1 MLILSRV
8 SDKEAL
14 ERLEPCEGKLSRTV
28 LRGGTGSNAGL
39 LPDQTIENKQKF
51 ISQIMTS
58 KSPVRSCEDVDEAAL
73 SYAEIKALC
82 AGDPRIKERMDLDID
97 VSRLRLLKADH
108 QSQQY
113 RLEDNL
119 LKYFPEQIKQDQEF
133 ITGFKADMETLA
145 AHPHPIITVKNSPA
159 KTADGEQPAA
169 DTLEAPSAVEVKQGF
184 AGMEI
189 GGVTFADRAEAGKAL
204 LAACK
209 ELKAGEA
216 KEIGSYRGFAMS
228 ISPARFFERTSMTLK
243 GKMTHLVELSDDV
256 YGNITRMDNTLEKMP
271 ERLQGMEA
279 HLQTLYQQQSAAKAE
294 LGKPFPKEEEL
305 RVKSARTAELDTALN
320 IDRGAPP
327 PEQSIA
333 KSERPSVLEGLK
345 RPLPPRQKPDKPK
358 NDRQER

>member
-279 HLQTLYQQQSAAKAE
+279 HLQIGRAH
-294 LGKPFPKEEEL
+294 
-305 RVKSARTAELDTALN
+305 V
-320 IDRGAPP
+320 
-327 PEQSIA
+327 
-333 KSERPSVLEGLK
+333 
-345 RPLPPRQKPDKPK
+345 
-358 NDRQER
+358 